1 MDQTIQGKAYEYAC
15 LLSIMESVR
24 HTREVVIMD
33 NSSLRVA
40 KNAWE
45 SLGESAQEL
54 MHSSSMAG
62 VVTLIQLE
70 PKIIEDGTDLLEV
83 SLQEDRAGKDG
94 DVRDIVII
102 RRDIKWEI
110 GISVKHNHSAIKHSR
125 LSPTINFGKDW
136 LDISCS
142 DDYFAEIN
150 PIFKKL
156 NDLKEIGLRW
166 NEIKEKNHA
175 IYVPLLKAFMNE
187 LTRIDQDNPGLVPAR
202 LLEYLLGR
210 KDFYKIIS
218 NDANRFTNLQ
228 CFNLHKT
235 LNTSST
241 SLSPTLKVRGVE
253 MPSLIYHLDF
263 KNKNNQQSDTTIE
276 LVMNN
281 GWTVTFRIHNASTYV
296 ENSLKFDIQLIGVP
310 DAMFSNSVS
319 W

>member
-15 LLSIMESVR
+15 LQSIVESVQ
-24 HTREVVIMD
+24 HTRKVLIVN
-33 NSSLRVA
+33 NSSLNVA

-45 SLGESAQEL
+45 SLDDNAREV
-54 MHSSSMAG
+54 MRNSSMAG
-62 VVTLIQLE
+62 VVTLVQLE
-70 PKIIEDGTDLLEV
+70 PKIIEDGDDPLEV
-83 SLQEDRAGKDG
+83 SLQEDRAGQAG
-94 DVRDIVII
+94 DVRDILII

-125 LSPTINFGKDW
+125 LSPTIDFGKDW

-142 DDYFAEIN
+142 DNYFIEID

-156 NDLKEIGLRW
+156 NELKSLNLKWSEVE
-166 NEIKEKNHA
+166 NKNQN
-175 IYVPLLKAFMNE
+175 IYIPLLKSFMNE
-187 LTRIDQDNPGLVPAR
+187 LTRLDQDNPGLVPAR

-235 LNTSST
+235 LNTASH

-263 KNKNNQQSDTTIE
+263 KNKGNEQSETTIE